1 MSVPRVA
8 MVSIAAQ
15 VVLVGLALVVL
26 VNMSPIIAALVM
38 AAAMGLLV
46 ALLARYGF
54 LGAETG

>member
-1 MSVPRVA
+1 
-8 MVSIAAQ
+8 
-15 VVLVGLALVVL
+15 VL

-46 ALLARYGF
+46 ALLVRYGF